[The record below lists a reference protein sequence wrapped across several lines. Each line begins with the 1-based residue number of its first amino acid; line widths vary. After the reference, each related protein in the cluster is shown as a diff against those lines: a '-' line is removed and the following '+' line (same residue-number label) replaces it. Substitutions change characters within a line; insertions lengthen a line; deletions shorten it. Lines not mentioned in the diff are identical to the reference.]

1 MEEVFLR
8 FPHIG
13 IKIFEKLDDSN
24 LAKCREVSKSWKNFI
39 DSEELPRKRIHRNWE
54 KTLQDYPCKNS
65 QTKLF
70 VALVSKY
77 DSKVNDKKWLTVFH
91 KSKKC

>member
-13 IKIFEKLDDSN
+13 IQFFEKLDDSN

-39 DSEELPRKRIHRNWE
+39 DSE
-54 KTLQDYPCKNS
+54 
-65 QTKLF
+65 
-70 VALVSKY
+70 
-77 DSKVNDKKWLTVFH
+77 
-91 KSKKC
+91 